1 MCVGGEK
8 GMSVSR
14 DVIAKAY
21 GVPESDVRCSNC
33 VYSRRWIYNAYLC
46 QLWGGQQTGESD
58 FCSFW
63 RGLLKYGGA
72 EET

>member
-1 MCVGGEK
+1 
-8 GMSVSR
+8 MSVSR

-33 VYSRRWIYNAYLC
+33 VCAKRWINDTYICRFWEKQRTA
-46 QLWGGQQTGESD
+46 GSD

-63 RGLLKYGGA
+63 SFLK
-72 EET
+72 ETKDE